1 LQSEPASVEFEV
13 DTDIRRAAVAEL
25 EVADEFAIR
34 TVLARYCHRCDDGD
48 IPGLLE
54 LFTADAVYT
63 FGQAVAEGAAGIA
76 EFFAPMRDAPARRG
90 KHLTINVVA
99 EPAGPDAATALS
111 DFFFLQVVDGR
122 PTPIMAGRYVD
133 TLVRSGGTWRISR
146 RDSVLM
152 RAPA

>member
-1 LQSEPASVEFEV
+1 M
-13 DTDIRRAAVAEL
+13 AEL

-48 IPGLLE
+48 VSGLLE

-63 FGQAVAEGAAGIA
+63 YGQAVAKGAAGLT
-76 EFFAPMRDAPARRG
+76 EFFAPLRDAPQRRG
-90 KHLTINVVA
+90 KHLTVNVVA
-99 EPAGPDAATALS
+99 EPAGPDTATALS
-111 DFFFLQVVDGR
+111 DFVVLQVVDGR
-122 PTPIMAGRYVD
+122 PTPIMAGRYAD

-146 RDSVLM
+146 RDTVLM

>member
-1 LQSEPASVEFEV
+1 M
-13 DTDIRRAAVAEL
+13 AEL
-25 EVADEFAIR
+25 EIADEFAIR

-63 FGQAVAEGAAGIA
+63 YGQAVAEGTAGLT
-76 EFFAPMRDAPARRG
+76 EFFAPMRDAPHRRG
-90 KHLTINVVA
+90 KHLTVNIVA

-111 DFFFLQVVDGR
+111 DFVVLRIVDGQLM
-122 PTPIMAGRYVD
+122 PVMAGRYAD
-133 TLVRSGGTWRISR
+133 TLVRSGGAWRISR
-146 RDSVLM
+146 RDTLLM